1 MTDRGLLAMQYPT
14 LAKALLLRI
23 IVQVYLLAGCGP
35 SAEERKRLE
44 EKQRTD
50 LLASEEKQRMERLA
64 SAEKVFHDQVTLN
77 MSVAAITSP
86 SADDDSQWERDTGW
100 GGGLFSSKPQTQS
113 LFALVYISPSLVDA
127 AVDLWAMN
135 RKDIDD
141 NDKERARNQILDQ
154 FVRPGERAFLL
165 LVKPIGEDGSSNWWR
180 LRLGDDLFQN
190 ITITT
195 IDGTMGRVIRYEK
208 SLDQELGVDHGIVSC
223 LFYVQDVVDENKD
236 PLFNV
241 SISNLSYSIR
251 PDIGAGTNKANS
263 SVSWIRSASTFQ
275 TYFQFETSKVHVL
288 KMVQANIPFEDIE
301 RRYVKPSRVV
311 LTSKIS
317 ENALNILIQLAASR
331 FMKVAFK

>member
-1 MTDRGLLAMQYPT
+1 MQYRI
-14 LAKALLLRI
+14 ANALLLSI
-23 IVQVYLLAGCGP
+23 IVQVYLLGGCGP
-35 SAEERKRLE
+35 SAEEKKRLE

-50 LLASEEKQRMERLA
+50 LLASEEKERVERLA

-77 MSVAAITSP
+77 MSVVATTSP

-100 GGGLFSSKPQTQS
+100 GGGMFSTPQTQS

-127 AVDLWAMN
+127 AVNLWAMN

-141 NDKERARNQILDQ
+141 SDKERARTQILNQ
-154 FVRPGERAFLL
+154 FVRPGERAFLML
-165 LVKPIGEDGSSNWWR
+165 IKPIGDDGASHWWR
-180 LRLGDDLFQN
+180 LRLGDIFQN
-190 ITITT
+190 IRITT
-195 IDGTMGRVIRYEK
+195 IDGTTGRVIRYEK
-208 SLDQELGVDHGIVSC
+208 SLDEELGVDQGIVSC
-223 LFYVQDVVDENKD
+223 LFYVQDVVNENKD
-236 PLFNV
+236 PVFNL

-251 PDIGAGTNKANS
+251 PDIGAGTKANS

-288 KMVQANIPFEDIE
+288 KMVQSNIPFEDIE

-311 LTSKIS
+311 LTSKMG
-317 ENALNILIQLAASR
+317 ETALNMLIQLAASR